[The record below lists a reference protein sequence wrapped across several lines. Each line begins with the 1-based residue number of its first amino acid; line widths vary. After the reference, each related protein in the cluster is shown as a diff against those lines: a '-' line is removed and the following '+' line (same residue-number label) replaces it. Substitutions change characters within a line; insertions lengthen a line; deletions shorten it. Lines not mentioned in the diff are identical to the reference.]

1 MMKCI
6 EKKEDKYVKSDKSL
20 KILKKRVIS
29 AWIIAALMLITIIL
43 ALINGRDV
51 SGIDGSIIEIIA
63 DGVKVAEL
71 DYDTVSA
78 MNSVEVKKTLRSGS
92 RSDEEGV
99 FTGVPLENVILYVYP
114 SAADYADSVTV
125 KATDGFTA
133 SYDKDELNDEN
144 NVILVYKKDG
154 KALKSAKNGGSGPF
168 RIIVMKDAFG
178 NRSVKYLCRIEI
190 KGK

>member
-1 MMKCI
+1 MKCI
-6 EKKEDKYVKSDKSL
+6 GKTEDEYVKSDKGL
-20 KILKKRVIS
+20 KIFKNQLTLTG
-29 AWIIAALMLITIIL
+29 IIAALMLITVIL
-43 ALINGRDV
+43 ALINGRDM
-51 SGIDGSIIEIIA
+51 SGADGSIIEIIA

-71 DYDTVSA
+71 DYDDVSA
-78 MNSVEVKKTLRSGS
+78 MNSVEIKKTLRSGS
-92 RSDEEGV
+92 GSDEEGV
-99 FTGVPLENVILYVYP
+99 FTGVPLENVILYAYP
-114 SAADYADSVTV
+114 SADDADSVTV